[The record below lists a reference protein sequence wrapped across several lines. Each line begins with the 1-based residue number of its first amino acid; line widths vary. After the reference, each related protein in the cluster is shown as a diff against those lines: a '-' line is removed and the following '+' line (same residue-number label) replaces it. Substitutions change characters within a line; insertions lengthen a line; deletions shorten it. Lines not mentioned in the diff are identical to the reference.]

1 MKKEN
6 EKRIIKKDLPY
17 FTVRKDI
24 FNKLLSAKYKY
35 TLAIYI
41 LFSDRS
47 KISKFKDEEGKNY
60 FVYPIEE
67 LKKYFNI
74 EKSNKTLLNS
84 INELIEKGLIEAK
97 KVNGTATKY
106 YLKPV

>member
-6 EKRIIKKDLPY
+6 EKRIKKDLPY

-24 FNKLLSAKYKY
+24 FNILLTAKYKY

-47 KISKFKDEEGKNY
+47 KISKFKDEQGKKY
-60 FVYPIEE
+60 FVYPVEE
-67 LKKYFNI
+67 LKKYFNS

-106 YLKPV
+106 YLKAV